1 MNRSGFNPSFTSI
14 ISEIK
19 RKIFN
24 LFITF
29 LVNISDHQIVVC
41 MILYIIL

>member
-1 MNRSGFNPSFTSI
+1 MNRSGFNPFFTSI

-19 RKIFN
+19 INIFN
-24 LFITF
+24 LFLIF